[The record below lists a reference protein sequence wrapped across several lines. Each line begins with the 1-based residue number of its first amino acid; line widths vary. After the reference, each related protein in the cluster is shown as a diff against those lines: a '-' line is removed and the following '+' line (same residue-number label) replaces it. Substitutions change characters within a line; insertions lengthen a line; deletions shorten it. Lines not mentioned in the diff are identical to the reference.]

1 MTAPYNLDGKRVW
14 VAGHRGMVG
23 SAVSRRLERAGARL
37 VSVTREELD
46 LRRQAAVEDWMA
58 STRPEA
64 VIIAAATVGG
74 IEANRTRPA
83 EFLYDNLAI
92 AANIIHAAAETGVEK
107 LMALSSACVYPREAA
122 QPIRED
128 SLLTGPFE
136 PTNEAYAVAKLA
148 ALKLC
153 QAYRQQH
160 GKDFIAV
167 SPTNLFGPGDN
178 FDPAASHVIPAM
190 ILKTHNAR
198 TTGGGPVEIWGSGS
212 PRREFLYVD
221 DAADALVFLM
231 ERYSEAD
238 IINVGGGE
246 DVSIRELAELTAE
259 VTGYTGGFRFDTSRP
274 DGMPRK
280 ALDASRILGMGW
292 KPFTSLRDGLA
303 KTVEWF
309 LANPE
314 MRRSDRS

>member
-1 MTAPYNLDGKRVW
+1 
-14 VAGHRGMVG
+14 MVG
-23 SAVSRRLERAGARL
+23 SAVSKRLERAGANL
-37 VSVTREELD
+37 VSVDRSALD
-46 LRRQAAVEDWMA
+46 LRRQAEVEEWMA
-58 STRPEA
+58 STRPQA

-107 LMALSSACVYPREAA
+107 LMFLSSACVYPRDAD

-148 ALKLC
+148 GLKLC
-153 QAYRQQH
+153 EAYRRQH
-160 GKDFIAV
+160 QKDFIAV
-167 SPTNLFGPGDN
+167 SPTNLFGPQDN
-178 FDPAASHVIPAM
+178 FDPAASHVIPAL
-190 ILKTHNAR
+190 IRKTHEAKASAS
-198 TTGGGPVEIWGSGS
+198 GPVEIWGSGA
-212 PRREFLYVD
+212 PRREFLYVE

-231 ERYSEAD
+231 ERYSDAE

-246 DVSIRELAELTAE
+246 DVSIKELAELTAE
-259 VTGYTGGFRFDTSRP
+259 VTGYRGGFRFDTSRP

-280 ALDASRILGMGW
+280 ALDASRLFAMGW
-292 KPFTSLRDGLA
+292 KPFTPLRKGLA
-303 KTVEWF
+303 ETYSWYLSQKG
-309 LANPE
+309 
-314 MRRSDRS
+314 